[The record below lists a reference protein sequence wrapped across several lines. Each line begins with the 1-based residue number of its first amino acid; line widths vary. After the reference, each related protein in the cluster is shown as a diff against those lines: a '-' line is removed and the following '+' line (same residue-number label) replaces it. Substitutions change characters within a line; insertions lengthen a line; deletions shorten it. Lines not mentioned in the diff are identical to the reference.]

1 MSSGSTFM
9 ARCLEHFF
17 LLSCCFPLRPR
28 VRGPR
33 CRLWS
38 GDRYC
43 HCRHTSRFAIPR
55 EKALCCLLHGRLS
68 IFRCKHGAYSQE
80 LQSIKHTVIG
90 SALLVFQQSCL
101 FLVPRLRRYYETEL
115 EAALVH
121 IALRRAMSPK
131 PVCYFI
137 KERQKDQ

>member
-1 MSSGSTFM
+1 M
-9 ARCLEHFF
+9 EHFF
-17 LLSCCFPLRPR
+17 LLSCCFLLRLR

-55 EKALCCLLHGRLS
+55 EKALCCLKHGRVS
-68 IFRCKHGAYSQE
+68 IFRRKHGAYSQE
-80 LQSIKHTVIG
+80 LQSTKHTVIV

-101 FLVPRLRRYYETEL
+101 FLVPRLRRYYAAEL
-115 EAALVH
+115 EAALVR
-121 IALRRAMSPK
+121 IALRMGHEPETSLLFDKRAPNRSIVSYLDP
-131 PVCYFI
+131 
-137 KERQKDQ
+137 